1 MIPKRTVGLGASLVL
16 LALVACSSTPPS
28 TEKVQKTLAPAL
40 AEKFRG
46 MVVKVEGIQAD
57 AQGNAATAD
66 LAFSHPWGRSRGT
79 AKLSHYTDGRWVIT
93 DVHSDDGVVNMSGNL
108 EIK

>member
-1 MIPKRTVGLGASLVL
+1 MILRRTLGLAAPVVFLV
-16 LALVACSSTPPS
+16 LVACSSTPPS
-28 TEKVQKTLAPAL
+28 AEKVQNTLAPVL
-40 AEKFRG
+40 AKKFSG
-46 MVVKVEGIQAD
+46 MTVKVEGIQAD

-66 LAFSHPWGRSRGT
+66 LTISHPWGRPYGA